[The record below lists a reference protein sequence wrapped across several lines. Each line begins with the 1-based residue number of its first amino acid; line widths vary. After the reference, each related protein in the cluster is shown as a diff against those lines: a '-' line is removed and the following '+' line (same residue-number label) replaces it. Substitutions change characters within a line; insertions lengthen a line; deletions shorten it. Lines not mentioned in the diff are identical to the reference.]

1 MFSVN
6 HTITYSCRK
15 VGVVDTGPEKPNID
29 LETGSGS
36 ITSVWALG
44 NFVDWTTCFG
54 VTVFGSSSE
63 T

>member
-15 VGVVDTGPEKPNID
+15 SVVDTGPEKPNID

-36 ITSVWALG
+36 ITSV
-44 NFVDWTTCFG
+44 
-54 VTVFGSSSE
+54 
-63 T
+63 